1 MFQHFDTPSFSFL
14 FFFAGGG
21 GIAATK
27 CVIIRPTATRELQSG
42 NEVVCEGMSEERLGC

>member
-1 MFQHFDTPSFSFL
+1 MSQHFDTPSFSFL
-14 FFFAGGG
+14 FFAGGGG